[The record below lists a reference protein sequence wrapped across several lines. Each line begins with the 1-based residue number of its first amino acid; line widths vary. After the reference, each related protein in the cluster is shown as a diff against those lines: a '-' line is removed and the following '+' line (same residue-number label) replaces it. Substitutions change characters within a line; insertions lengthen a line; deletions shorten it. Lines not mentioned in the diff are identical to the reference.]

1 MQNYNLLII
10 GEGEDREKLE
20 KYINVNKLNEN
31 IYLKGFCLN
40 HLNLYQNRFCIY
52 HLQNKRAKSHSI
64 LKQDI

>member
-31 IYLKGFCLN
+31 IYLKFL
-40 HLNLYQNRFCIY
+40 F
-52 HLQNKRAKSHSI
+52 KSI
-64 LKQDI
+64 